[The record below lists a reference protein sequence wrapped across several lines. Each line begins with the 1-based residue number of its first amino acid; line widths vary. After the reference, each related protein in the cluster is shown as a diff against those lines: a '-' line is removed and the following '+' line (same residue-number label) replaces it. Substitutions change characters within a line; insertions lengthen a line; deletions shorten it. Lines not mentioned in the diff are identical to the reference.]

1 EGIIDV
7 ACHSIRVRA
16 DALVR
21 SIVRHVFVNVARQLL
36 NRPIPAQHIV
46 VFTLHPFAI
55 APMAFGTELAEDFA
69 PLLVLFR
76 AARAL
81 LARQQAKQRDPGEPV
96 NWFNPERFGCFWG
109 ARASRALWS

>member
-1 EGIIDV
+1 
-7 ACHSIRVRA
+7 
-16 DALVR
+16 
-21 SIVRHVFVNVARQLL
+21 
-36 NRPIPAQHIV
+36 
-46 VFTLHPFAI
+46 
-55 APMAFGTELAEDFA
+55 MAFDAELAEDFA

-109 ARASRALWS
+109 ARASRVHWSASRRTVETTGSPNGYLTTRATGAIGETPMAATETVALPFS